1 MRSAER
7 RFASADM
14 DAAMGIMN
22 LLESLRIERE
32 AAAAAAG
39 GGAPATA
46 MDATAMD
53 ASASEEDSE

>member
-1 MRSAER
+1 MKSAGR

-32 AAAAAAG
+32 AAAAG
-39 GGAPATA
+39 SGTPSPA
-46 MDATAMD
+46 MDVAASSNETDSD
-53 ASASEEDSE
+53 A